1 MNARVDP
8 GRGYYTVSG
17 KAVVQPTTQHGGPRS
32 AAPAQQQLAQPMPNR
47 CRSSRASSRAPGA
60 ALPRRRRGRLHRRQQ
75 PARPSSTSLRACDDS
90 FSTRSPGS
98 VESGNRR
105 DYLAAHPFG
114 RHLPL
119 QRVPTPA
126 RFIEDVHRPRGL
138 TLGLPNQTARG
149 LRFAREL
156 STLPAWTVC
165 QSTWQGTDPPCAR
178 NPGRT

>member
-32 AAPAQQQLAQPMPNR
+32 AAPAQQIVPRVIA
-47 CRSSRASSRAPGA
+47 RA
-60 ALPRRRRGRLHRRQQ
+60 RRRTASPQAGRLHRRQQ

-119 QRVPTPA
+119 QRVPTST

-138 TLGLPNQTARG
+138 TRGLPNQTVRG

-156 STLPAWTVC
+156 STSPAWTVC